1 MFLYHITFSYLLA
14 FSLYTEAIRKNN
26 SMRMISAGV
35 QLTPLFYSFNHPKYQ
50 QLHLRDLCERVQ
62 MPDSI
67 KSYVEGHESF
77 SVSNFSNCGQG
88 GDFIQEEANKT
99 IKLFLLPGMPSSE
112 MWKRVC

>member
-1 MFLYHITFSYLLA
+1 
-14 FSLYTEAIRKNN
+14 
-26 SMRMISAGV
+26 
-35 QLTPLFYSFNHPKYQ
+35 
-50 QLHLRDLCERVQ
+50 

-67 KSYVEGHESF
+67 KSYIEGHESF